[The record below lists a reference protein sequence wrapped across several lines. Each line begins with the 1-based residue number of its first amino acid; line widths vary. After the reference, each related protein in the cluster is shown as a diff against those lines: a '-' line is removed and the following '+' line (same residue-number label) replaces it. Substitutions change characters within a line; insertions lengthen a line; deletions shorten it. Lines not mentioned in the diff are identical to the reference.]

1 LPKAIFSA
9 GVAANNALAFPLA
22 HLEAGM
28 AVEIRNRRG
37 EVLLC
42 GRLLHYMRTEDF
54 VEAETGADPEH
65 MPDCRADHRV
75 KKKIFMDDMEFAEVV
90 SPTAEFYA
98 YDQGRWFPLRWR
110 KPIKRD
116 TAPFAESGAVPPHWR
131 RYTRPPKAVPGV
143 FWPEV
148 RVLGGVYSM
157 TRTRDAGVP
166 VSFALDYR
174 MHRALYALGL
184 YLEAAYFLR
193 LVNGD
198 VGLVSPE
205 RFFAARGGIS
215 FAFLQRPFWS
225 AAVLANGGVVNY
237 VTGSAE
243 SGLRPVA
250 GLGFLFSWHIL
261 RNNRDSHKISLVLEP
276 TAAMIFNRENVASTS
291 PWLFELKAGLQYA
304 Y

>member
-1 LPKAIFSA
+1 
-9 GVAANNALAFPLA
+9 
-22 HLEAGM
+22 M
-28 AVEIRNRRG
+28 AVELRNRRG

-42 GRLLHYMRTEDF
+42 GRLLHYVQTKDTI
-54 VEAETGADPEH
+54 EATTSTDHEQ
-65 MPDCRADHRV
+65 MPDCREHQV
-75 KKKIFMDDMEFAEVV
+75 GQKKLVIDEIEFAEVI

-98 YDQGRWFPLRWR
+98 YDRGRWRPLSWK
-110 KPIKRD
+110 KPIRRD
-116 TAPFAESGAVPPHWR
+116 AAPFTESGAVPAHWR
-131 RYTRPPKAVPGV
+131 RYARPPKAIPGV

-148 RVLGGVYSM
+148 RVLGGAYAM

-184 YLEAAYFLR
+184 YFEGAYFLR

-198 VGLVSPE
+198 PGLVSPE
-205 RFFAARGGIS
+205 HFFAARAGMS
-215 FAFLQRPFWS
+215 FTFLPRTFWS
-225 AAVLANGGVVNY
+225 AAVLVNGGMVNY

-250 GLGFLFSWHIL
+250 GLGFLFSWHVL
-261 RNNRDSHKISLVLEP
+261 RNNRDFHKISLVLEP
-276 TAAMIFNRENVASTS
+276 SAAMIFNRENVWSSS